1 MSTFTGSEL
10 EFLAGLNKSWWR
22 LYWRELARLLGG
34 ENAAFDA
41 RQQGGAA
48 IRSNGVVRSPTAKI
62 LAFAPR
68 FPACSEDAA
77 CPFRRRR
84 NGTDGSAAAAL
95 QRRVELA
102 AGKR

>member
-22 LYWRELARLLGG
+22 LYWKELARLLSG
-34 ENAAFDA
+34 ENSALDA
-41 RQQGGAA
+41 RQQGGAVA
-48 IRSNGVVRSPTAKI
+48 RSGVVRSPSAKI
-62 LAFAPR
+62 LAFAPK
-68 FPACSEDAA
+68 FPACDQDAA

-84 NGTDGSAAAAL
+84 NETDGSAAAAL
-95 QRRVELA
+95 QSRVELA

>member
-22 LYWRELARLLGG
+22 LYWDEVARLLRGG
-34 ENAAFDA
+34 DSAFDT
-41 RQQGGAA
+41 RQEGGAA
-48 IRSNGVVRSPTAKI
+48 IRSKGVVQSPTAKI
-62 LAFAPR
+62 LAFTPR
-68 FPACSEDAA
+68 FPACEDAT
-77 CPFRRRR
+77 CPFRRR
-84 NGTDGSAAAAL
+84 GDGNPVATL